1 MQCIFTDA
9 NGWIAPDEI
18 KLDVAWNIVGSF
30 HVNVFD
36 LCNVDISQYKVA
48 GAGVDVYCPHRACG
62 SKFCHA

>member
-1 MQCIFTDA
+1 MQCVFPDA
-9 NGWIAPDEI
+9 NGRIAPDEI

-48 GAGVDVYCPHRACG
+48 GARVDV
-62 SKFCHA
+62 